1 MPPRTI
7 AIGDIHGCH
16 LALAAL
22 LTEISPQPEDTIIT
36 LGDYIDRGPDSQN
49 VVDQLLDLSGVTR
62 LVTLLGNHEIMLL
75 DVLAGSD
82 DGEAWKQYGGKET
95 LASYGGD
102 LDKIPKS
109 HRFFFENLRHTH
121 ETSTHFFVHANYHP
135 DLPLES
141 QPEELL
147 FWHHLRPPITRPHFS
162 GKTAV
167 VGHTPQKTGKVL
179 RFPHV
184 VGIDTFC
191 FGSGWLTAYD
201 VNTKQ
206 VWQAN
211 RLGEINTSPEVND
224 QDADDLDGPAE
235 PV

>member
-22 LTEISPQPEDTIIT
+22 IQQIAPRPEDTIIT

-49 VVDQLLDLSGVTR
+49 VVAQLLDLARVTR

-75 DVLAGSD
+75 EVLSGSD
-82 DGEAWKQYGGKET
+82 DGEAWQQYGGKET
-95 LASYGGD
+95 LASYGGS
-102 LDKIPKS
+102 LSQIPKN
-109 HRFFFENLRHTH
+109 HRFFFENLRHSH
-121 ETSTHFFVHANYHP
+121 ETESHIFVHANYHP
-135 DLPLES
+135 DLSMDE

-147 FWHHLRPPITRPHFS
+147 FWQHLRPPITPPHIS
-162 GKTAV
+162 GKTV
-167 VGHTPQKTGKVL
+167 IVGHTPQKSGKVL

-191 FGSGWLTAYD
+191 FGSGWLTAFE
-201 VNTKQ
+201 VNSQTI
-206 VWQAN
+206 WQAN
-211 RLGEINTSPEVND
+211 RLGEVNPSPEVND
-224 QDADDLDGPAE
+224 LSESSLD
-235 PV
+235 